1 MTEIIFAPD
10 GVENNALGAA
20 ARNRRPNVFSGGQ
33 KLTYESVTHVIWD
46 WNGTLLDDA
55 AYCLDLTDRL
65 LKIFR
70 LPQMG
75 SLEVYREK
83 FGFPVIDYYAKLGF
97 DRQIFP
103 EVAVIW
109 MDAYMKNEKTI
120 PLQPG
125 AAEVTARIR
134 EKGIRQVILSAS
146 KLDNLLLQ
154 LSSRPQFS
162 HFDPPRGLGDIYA
175 GGKVDIALRWM
186 AETGAKRENTL
197 LIGDTVHDLE
207 VASALGAGCIL
218 VENGHQS
225 RRRLRA
231 AGADTVKDLSVIPSQ
246 VNPDSR
252 ALLPPDP

>member
-1 MTEIIFAPD
+1 MDFTDI
-10 GVENNALGAA
+10 
-20 ARNRRPNVFSGGQ
+20 
-33 KLTYESVTHVIWD
+33 THIIWD

-109 MDAYMKNEKTI
+109 MDAYMKYEHTI
-120 PLQPG
+120 PLHAD
-125 AAEVTARIR
+125 AAEVTEKIR
-134 EKGIRQVILSAS
+134 RRDIRQVIVSAS
-146 KLDNLLLQ
+146 KLENLLLQ
-154 LSSRPQFS
+154 LASRPQFA

-175 GGKVDIALRWM
+175 GSKKDIALKWM
-186 AETGAKRENTL
+186 ADTGADPKRTL
-197 LIGDTVHDLE
+197 LAGDTLHDLE
-207 VASALGAGCIL
+207 VARALGCECVL

-225 RRRLRA
+225 ASRLRA
-231 AGADTVKDLSVIPSQ
+231 AGARTAADLTELFT
-246 VNPDSR
+246 
-252 ALLPPDP
+252 LLRDGAAE